1 MSAVKF
7 PEPLIFGLDI
17 GTRSIVGT
25 VGYKE
30 NNKFHVV
37 AMSVKFHDTRSM
49 IDGQIHDIHKVSED
63 ITWVKNDLE
72 KQLDGRKLHDVCIAA
87 AGRVLKT
94 AIGVGEYDFSENTV
108 ISSEHIHSIELLGV
122 EKAHDQIF
130 DELASANEKTKF
142 YCVGYTAI
150 HYFLNDYEI
159 SNLEGHKGNKIRTEV
174 LATFLPEEVVSS
186 LYSAVEL
193 AGLYVSNLTLEPIAA
208 IELAIPENYRLLN
221 IALVDVGAGTS
232 DICITKDGSIVGYGM
247 IPSAG
252 DELTEK
258 LVKQYLID
266 FNTAE
271 RMKLATSTDD
281 IIEYA
286 DILGNVK
293 QVSAKEVLGVMEA
306 CEKDITS
313 KIAQKIIEL
322 NGGEAISA
330 VFVVGG
336 GGKITGFTELLADN
350 LKLPTERVALR
361 GKEVMNDVFFHVEQ
375 LDKDSLYVT
384 PIGICINYFE
394 QKNDFIFVN
403 VNDERIKLFN
413 TDKLTIFDAAVQ
425 YGLAKE
431 AIFPRRG
438 DDINFKINGK
448 SRIVRGYD
456 GEAAVISC
464 NGYTVGM
471 NAKIAANDRIKI
483 TESTKGKS
491 ASVSLGSLPEYRGT
505 LTFEVNGKHITCPKY
520 AMVNGIPQ
528 SESYEICDGD
538 DIVMQNYYT
547 LEQLFTF
554 MDIEPVFQVEINQMV
569 ADMDDKIYDN
579 FVVTWNDK
587 KYEPT
592 DKKVKLSD
600 DYHLNTSNDIETI
613 NENENNEINLDE
625 NITLEDEEENLPIRD
640 MTVIVNGQSIDMSGK
655 SKYYFVDIFD
665 YIDFD
670 LKTVRGTRLVTNIDG
685 HRAAFIEELHDGATV
700 DVYWEK

>member
-30 NNKFHVV
+30 NNTFHVV
-37 AMSVKFHDTRSM
+37 AMAEKFHDTRSM
-49 IDGQIHDIHKVSED
+49 LDGQIHDIHKVSED
-63 ITWVKNDLE
+63 ITCVKNELE
-72 KQLDGRKLHDVCIAA
+72 RQLHGRKLHDVCIAA

-94 AIGVGEYDFSENTV
+94 AIGVGAYDFSENTT
-108 ISSEHIHSIELLGV
+108 ITAEHIHSIELLGV
-122 EKAHDQIF
+122 EMAHDQIF
-130 DELASANEKTKF
+130 EELITDSENTKF

-150 HYFLNDYEI
+150 RYFLNDFEI
-159 SNLEGHKGNKIRTEV
+159 SNLEGHKGNKIRTEI

-193 AGLYVSNLTLEPIAA
+193 SGLYVSNLTLEPIAA

-271 RMKLATSTDD
+271 RMKLAASTDE

-286 DILGNVK
+286 DIIGNVK
-293 QVSAKEVLGVMEA
+293 RVSAQEVLEVMEG
-306 CEKDITS
+306 CEKDITA
-313 KIAQKIIEL
+313 KIAQKIIDL

-336 GGKITGFTELLADN
+336 GGKISGFVKLLADQ

-361 GKEVMNDVFFHVEQ
+361 GKEVMNDVVFHVKQ
-375 LDKDSLYVT
+375 LEKDSLYVT
-384 PIGICINYFE
+384 PIGICVNYFE

-413 TDKLTIFDAAVQ
+413 TDKLTIFDAALQ
-425 YGLAKE
+425 YGLSKE

-448 SRIVRGYD
+448 TRIVRGYD
-456 GEAAVISC
+456 GEAAVITN
-464 NGYTVGM
+464 NGYVVGM

-483 TESTKGKS
+483 EESTKGTS
-491 ASVSLGSLPEYRGT
+491 ASISLGSLPEYSGT
-505 LTFEVNGKHITCPKY
+505 LTIRVNGTMITCPKF

-538 DIVMQNYYT
+538 DIIMQNYYT

-554 MDIEPVFQVEINQMV
+554 LDVEPVFNVWINQMA
-569 ADMDDKIYDN
+569 ADIDDKIYDN
-579 FVVTWNDK
+579 FVVTWDDK

-592 DKKVKLSD
+592 DKKVKVSD
-600 DYHLNTSNDIETI
+600 EYYLHAADITNDEK
-613 NENENNEINLDE
+613 DE
-625 NITLEDEEENLPIRD
+625 NDGTLSLEEQKEELPIRD
-640 MTVIVNGQSIDMSGK
+640 MTVTVNGQTIHMSGK
-655 SKYYFVDIFD
+655 AKYYFVDIFD
-665 YIDFD
+665 YFDFD
-670 LKTVRGTRLVTNIDG
+670 LKTVRGSRLITNIDG
-685 HRAAFIEELHDGATV
+685 HRAAFIEELHDDAAI